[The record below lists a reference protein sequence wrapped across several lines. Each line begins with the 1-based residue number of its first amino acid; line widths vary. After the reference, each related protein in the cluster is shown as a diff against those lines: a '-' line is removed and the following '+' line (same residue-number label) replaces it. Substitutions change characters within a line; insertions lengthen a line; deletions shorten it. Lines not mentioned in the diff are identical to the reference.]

1 MARSYWMLVDSPAN
15 FEISERMGLT
25 VCGLGRGY
33 RKRAERMQ
41 PDDRMLFYISGIR
54 KWAALATVASRC
66 YMDETPVWSSTRK
79 GEVYPYRIKLNPVM
93 VLKREDYI
101 DGLILGPRLE
111 YVKRWAP
118 EEWPLAFMDR
128 LHLIPQRDFRLIEA
142 EMKRIVS
149 RERRRFG
156 RGRGRRGGGR
166 DLGPGRPTGSNMKPR
181 RPDAPPPTILAPED
195 LDPIPDLGPVP
206 RSTER

>member
-25 VCGLGRGY
+25 VCGLGRSY

-54 KWAALATVASRC
+54 KWAASATVASRC

-93 VLKREDYI
+93 VLRREDYI
-101 DGLILGPRLE
+101 DALVLGPRLE

-118 EEWPLAFMDR
+118 EEWPLAFLDR
-128 LHLIPQRDFRLIEA
+128 LHLLPQRDFRLIEG
-142 EMKRIVS
+142 EMKRVVS
-149 RERRRFG
+149 RGRRRFL
-156 RGRGRRGGGR
+156 RSDRRGGGGR
-166 DLGPGRPTGSNMKPR
+166 DRELDRPTGSNMQPKP
-181 RPDAPPPTILAPED
+181 PDAPPPTILAPED
-195 LDPIPDLGPVP
+195 LGPVP
-206 RSTER
+206 RLTER

>member
-15 FEISERMGLT
+15 FEISEKMGLT
-25 VCGLGRGY
+25 VCGLGRSY

-54 KWAALATVASRC
+54 KWAASATVASRC

-93 VLKREDYI
+93 VLRREDYI
-101 DGLILGPRLE
+101 DALVLGPRLE

-118 EEWPLAFMDR
+118 EEWPLAFLDR
-128 LHLIPQRDFRLIEA
+128 LHLLPQRDFRLIEG
-142 EMKRIVS
+142 EMKRVVS
-149 RERRRFG
+149 RGRRRF
-156 RGRGRRGGGR
+156 RGSDRRGGGGR
-166 DLGPGRPTGSNMKPR
+166 DREPDRPTGSNMQPKP
-181 RPDAPPPTILAPED
+181 PDAPPPTILAPED
-195 LDPIPDLGPVP
+195 LGPVP
-206 RSTER
+206 RLTER